1 MRSFLKSALLGSA
14 LAASMVC
21 GMSAGARA
29 EQFDDGLAPAYY
41 AALKDKKV
49 VFLPLAMSFDLP
61 QVWAKGMETQAKRL
75 GYDFSIRDPN
85 WSSDAG
91 AQALT
96 TLISEKPDLIIV
108 HNPDMQVYARLL
120 KQAQKAGIRVI
131 QINLKSVATTDA
143 YVGVNW
149 YEVGQ
154 HQARMAI
161 ESCSPANG
169 GSGKIAIMQ
178 GTPTN
183 PNNAITMSAIEDT
196 LASHPEI
203 KVVSSQAADWD
214 ATKAHAVAST
224 VIKQNP
230 DSCAYVGLWEV
241 MDAGV
246 AAAIREAGKTGE
258 IKLFTNGGGQKPAC
272 DAIGNGTFSGYVSY
286 DAFNQAR
293 DLTDSIVQVMQANL
307 EPGQAP
313 YAIYTPIRDVT
324 KATLRPNSCWTM
336 EDVANQPF

>member
-1 MRSFLKSALLGSA
+1 MKSFLTGV
-14 LAASMVC
+14 LAALTLTTATA
-21 GMSAGARA
+21 GMAPAK
-29 EQFDDGLAPAYY
+29 QFDDGLAPHYY
-41 AALKDKKV
+41 SALKGKKV

-61 QVWAKGMETQAKRL
+61 QVWAQGMETQAERL
-75 GYDFSIRDPN
+75 GYELSIRDPN

-96 TLISEKPDLIIV
+96 TLISEKPDLMVV

-120 KQAQKAGIRVI
+120 ARAQKAGIKVI

-149 YEVGQ
+149 YEVGE

-161 ESCSPANG
+161 SACSPEAG

-183 PNNAITMSAIEDT
+183 PNNAITMSAIEDV
-196 LASHPEI
+196 LADHPEI
-203 KVVSSQAADWD
+203 EVVSSQSADWD
-214 ATKAHAVAST
+214 ATKAHSVAST

-230 DSCAYVGLWEV
+230 DLCAYVGLWEV

-246 AAAIREAGKTGE
+246 AAAIREADKVDA

-272 DAIGNGTFSGYVSY
+272 DSLANGAFTGYVSY
-286 DAFNQAR
+286 DAFGQAR
-293 DLTDSIVQVMQANL
+293 DLTNAIAQVMQSDL
-307 EPGQAP
+307 KPGEAP
-313 YAIYTPIRDVT
+313 YALYTPIRDLT
-324 KATLRPNSCWTM
+324 KDTMRDDSCWTM
-336 EDVANQPF
+336 DDVAKAPF

>member
-1 MRSFLKSALLGSA
+1 MRNMLKAAFAALVMIG
-14 LAASMVC
+14 AA
-21 GMSAGARA
+21 GYGHA

-41 AALKDKKV
+41 EAMKGKKV

-61 QVWAKGMETQAKRL
+61 QVWAKGMETQAARL
-75 GYDFSIRDPN
+75 GYDFSVRDPN

-96 TLISEKPDLIIV
+96 TLISEKPDLLIV

-120 KQAQKAGIRVI
+120 TRAQKAGIRVI

-149 YEVGQ
+149 YEVGL

-161 ESCSPANG
+161 EACSPKKG

-183 PNNAITMSAIEDT
+183 PNNAITMSAIEDV
-196 LASHPEI
+196 LAENPEI
-203 KVVSSQAADWD
+203 EVVSSQSADWD

-224 VIKQNP
+224 VIKQNAEL
-230 DSCAYVGLWEV
+230 CAYVGLWEV

-246 AAAIREAGKTGE
+246 AAAIREAGKTDA

-272 DAIGNGTFSGYVSY
+272 DSIANGTFSGYVSY
-286 DAFNQAR
+286 DAFGQAR
-293 DLTDSIVQVMQANL
+293 DLTDAIVQVLQANL

-313 YAIYTPIRDVT
+313 YAIYTPIRDIFKDT
-324 KATLRPNSCWTM
+324 MRANSCWTM
-336 EDVANQPF
+336 DDVANAPF

>member
-1 MRSFLKSALLGSA
+1 MRKVFARLTAAALIAVSATA
-14 LAASMVC
+14 NVK
-21 GMSAGARA
+21 A
-29 EQFDDGLAPAYY
+29 EQFDDGIAPAYY
-41 AALKDKKV
+41 STFTGKKV

-75 GYDFSIRDPN
+75 GYDFSVRDPN

-96 TLISEKPDLIIV
+96 TLISEKPDLLVV

-120 KQAQKAGIRVI
+120 TRAQKAGIPVI

-149 YEVGQ
+149 YEVGL
-154 HQARMAI
+154 HQAKMAV
-161 ESCSPANG
+161 EACSPKNG
-169 GSGKIAIMQ
+169 KSGKIAIMQ

-183 PNNAITMSAIEDT
+183 PNNAITMTAIEDVLKESPDIT
-196 LASHPEI
+196 
-203 KVVSSQAADWD
+203 VVSSQSADWD

-230 DSCAYVGLWEV
+230 DLCGYIGLWEV

-246 AAAIREAGKTGE
+246 AAAIREAGKTGD
-258 IKLFTNGGGQKPAC
+258 IQLITNGGGQKPAC
-272 DAIGNGTFSGYVSY
+272 DNIENGTFNGYVSY
-286 DAFNQAR
+286 DALGQAR
-293 DLTDSIVQVMQANL
+293 DLTDAIATVLQVKP
-307 EPGQAP
+307 EPGSQPFAL
-313 YAIYTPIRDVT
+313 YTPIKDISKQNMR
-324 KATLRPNSCWTM
+324 ANSCWTM
-336 EDVANQPF
+336 EDVASAPF